1 VKIADY
7 GKAITSYIESPTKV
21 EKDKLKL
28 RAGLL
33 EEYLGD
39 QLDYQKA
46 VDEGFQGTEEE
57 YRRYK
62 STSQEDRTF
71 LAEGTSPPPRKPKQL
86 KDLYEKINRTV
97 IGIRSNNFAPE
108 LLLPNLEKV
117 TQEYIKEGLISG
129 ADARKFAIERKEYWD
144 KWIQDNPG
152 GTVPVFDFDNEGNAI
167 EVSDE
172 EIIKR
177 INEADG
183 GIIKGKDLGSREG
196 FAAPA
201 LAYAPTALAAVRPLV
216 APLARKGAEII
227 GGTALGKRLSDTFFS
242 KDEDKKD
249 IQQSDDKNNLIKGD
263 GPEEEPPKF
272 DKIAEEFLIEQ
283 AVDRLK
289 KKEMNP
295 EKRDARTPLAR
306 NLDLAVTRSGMLEIR
321 KGDYLENRLET
332 LKDKGVNFDGY
343 YSVPEIANLLGTKS
357 SSGINTYITDKNIP
371 TVKKGLFKVVKLNDF
386 LDVYQG
392 TKERVDL
399 APPPELGTLARN
411 DFLKEIG
418 GNFYQRFKDMR
429 RPKFL
434 PPEVKEIYE
443 KYNLG
448 EIEGG
453 HPFPIE
459 FFTKKYGK
467 GNTLQDTR
475 QFDWIYR
482 NKDKLF
488 SKNNLVF
495 QSKEVNKLFRN
506 EIKNLKKLYKD
517 LAPYVDKYEGKGEV
531 TNKKDIAEIEKINND
546 IIEIIG
552 KSEFDAKKYIDESD
566 NKVDLQRF
574 KSGGLHGAV
583 FNTDTGEVS
592 LYTGAGEGAGFEAI
606 SKEPTDVKL
615 KLAGDYT
622 DIINN
627 LITDKNDRKIF
638 TNYLD
643 KDLLPKFQK
652 GGPVYGKYAKQIA
665 GLS

>member
-1 VKIADY
+1 MD
-7 GKAITSYIESPTKV
+7 
-21 EKDKLKL
+21 
-28 RAGLL
+28 
-33 EEYLGD
+33 
-39 QLDYQKA
+39 
-46 VDEGFQGTEEE
+46 
-57 YRRYK
+57 
-62 STSQEDRTF
+62 
-71 LAEGTSPPPRKPKQL
+71 
-86 KDLYEKINRTV
+86 
-97 IGIRSNNFAPE
+97 
-108 LLLPNLEKV
+108 
-117 TQEYIKEGLISG
+117 
-129 ADARKFAIERKEYWD
+129 
-144 KWIQDNPG
+144 PG
-152 GTVPVFDFDNEGNAI
+152 
-167 EVSDE
+167 
-172 EIIKR
+172 
-177 INEADG
+177 
-183 GIIKGKDLGSREG
+183 
-196 FAAPA
+196 
-201 LAYAPTALAAVRPLV
+201 
-216 APLARKGAEII
+216 
-227 GGTALGKRLSDTFFS
+227 
-242 KDEDKKD
+242 
-249 IQQSDDKNNLIKGD
+249 
-263 GPEEEPPKF
+263 
-272 DKIAEEFLIEQ
+272 
-283 AVDRLK
+283 
-289 KKEMNP
+289 
-295 EKRDARTPLAR
+295 KRDARTPLAR

-321 KGDYLENRLET
+321 KGDYLKNRLET

-418 GNFYQRFKDMR
+418 GSFYQRFKDMR

-531 TNKKDIAEIEKINND
+531 TNKKDISEIEKINND

-627 LITDKNDRKIF
+627 LITDKTDRKIF

-652 GGPVYGKYAKQIA
+652 GGPVYGKYARQIA